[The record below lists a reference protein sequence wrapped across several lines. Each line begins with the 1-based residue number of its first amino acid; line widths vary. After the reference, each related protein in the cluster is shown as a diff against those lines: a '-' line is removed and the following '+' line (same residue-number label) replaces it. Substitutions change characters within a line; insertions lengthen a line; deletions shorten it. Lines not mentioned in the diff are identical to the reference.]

1 MKQKILAA
9 ILISAFAMSS
19 VLGVMAANSSQGTPS
34 VSENNKGYYIIRTGA
49 EQFVDDNGTVDTSDD
64 VVLEN
69 KDEILAYNA
78 GTKTLK
84 SLLTG
89 YEDVYKEVEKKTALT
104 PVFDL
109 HDVNNGQMVGGKHV
123 VTINVPSMTA
133 NCSDVKVLHYS
144 MQDDKWEIL
153 TESTA
158 DTAKKTVTIVSD
170 DLSPIAIF
178 ATVNSGSG
186 TGTSPST
193 GVESSYTW
201 MIAAAV
207 ILVATG
213 VVVIRKRRLDCN

>member
-1 MKQKILAA
+1 
-9 ILISAFAMSS
+9 MS
-19 VLGVMAANSSQGTPS
+19 GSQ
-34 VSENNKGYYIIRTGA
+34 KGYYIIRTGA
-49 EQFVDDNGTVDTSDD
+49 EQFVDDNNTMDTSDD

-78 GTKTLK
+78 GTKKLK

-89 YEDVYKEVEKKTALT
+89 YDAVYKEIEKKTALT
-104 PVFDL
+104 SVFDL
-109 HDVNNGQMVGGKHV
+109 HDVNKGQMVNGKHL

-158 DTAKKTVTIVSD
+158 NVVNKTVTIVSD

-178 ATVNSGSG
+178 ATVNSGTG
-186 TGTSPST
+186 TGLLRQ
-193 GVESSYTW
+193 VLKVL
-201 MIAAAV
+201 MH
-207 ILVATG
+207 
-213 VVVIRKRRLDCN
+213 R